1 MGVAD
6 AHHYLDARMLDDV
19 TRPKGVSHLTIR
31 TVTALEAA

>member
-19 TRPKGVSHLTIR
+19 TRPRGFSHLTIR
-31 TVTALEAA
+31 TVSALDAA

>member
-6 AHHYLDARMLDDV
+6 AHHYLGARMMDDV

-31 TVTALEAA
+31 TVTAVEAA